1 MTDYRPTLSP
11 ETRDDL
17 TALAAALGF
26 YLDGCPSVPQLLEAL
41 GEVYSTDPGGTH
53 LSLKVLLQANGLL
66 PEREQSHA
74 AAAQQ

>member
-17 TALAAALGF
+17 TLLAAALGF
-26 YLDGCPSVPQLLEAL
+26 YRNGKPSAPELLEAL
-41 GEVYSTDPGGTH
+41 GECRSADPGGTH

-66 PEREQSHA
+66 PARAPGEE
-74 AAAQQ
+74 AAQ

>member
-17 TALAAALGF
+17 TLLAAALGF
-26 YLDGCPSVPQLLEAL
+26 YLNGRPSVPQLLEAL

-66 PEREQSHA
+66 PARAPDEEATQ
-74 AAAQQ
+74 